1 MVMVVTVH
9 SVKSMKGSGD
19 IAPLILNPYTILR
32 RADSYSRCAP
42 YLRRNNYGAVILMI
56 YMT

>member
-32 RADSYSRCAP
+32 RADSYPSAR
-42 YLRRNNYGAVILMI
+42 LTFEGTIMGQLF
-56 YMT
+56 